1 MEENN
6 NNQEQNN
13 FVKEADKHVC
23 FENHCW
29 KKCLAMVVAA
39 FIGGFLA
46 FYFVADQVFERHNYH
61 HFNPRK
67 FEREM
72 FKDMEKMYR
81 QDMKAFDD
89 MFKMPRH
96 HHKMHK
102 MHHNDF
108 GMPFFMM
115 DSVKIKTEYDDNNF
129 NIIVCLKPFQGD
141 ENKVNYNLQG
151 RKLTVFGKSQVKDKE
166 YEQDIEF
173 SQDFILPENADTS
186 KIKKE
191 KDGNKL
197 IISVPIKE

>member
-6 NNQEQNN
+6 NNQELNN
-13 FVKEADKHVC
+13 YTQEPHKHVC

-29 KKCLAMVVAA
+29 KKCLAMVIAA
-39 FIGGFLA
+39 FVGGFLA
-46 FYFVADQVFERHNYH
+46 FYFVTDQIMQRHHNHY
-61 HFNPRK
+61 FNPDK

-72 FKDMEKMYR
+72 FKDMERMYK
-81 QDMKAFDD
+81 QDMRAFDE
-89 MFKMPRH
+89 MFKYPKH
-96 HHKMHK
+96 PQKMHK
-102 MHHNDF
+102 MKHNDF

-115 DSVKIKTEYDDNNF
+115 DSVKIKTEYDDNKF

-141 ENKVNYNLQG
+141 ESKVNYNLNG

-173 SQDFILPENADTS
+173 SQDFILPENADTA